1 MRKFKYIIC
10 HQCEGHGTMENPA
23 FENGFTQ
30 SEMAECEPEMREK
43 YFAGAFDVRCN
54 VCAGDGKLSVP
65 NVAAMSFSERRVLAA
80 RRRDERLQAA
90 DERLSRQ
97 ERAMG
102 Y

>member
-1 MRKFKYIIC
+1 
-10 HQCEGHGTMENPA
+10 
-23 FENGFTQ
+23 
-30 SEMAECEPEMREK
+30 MAR
-43 YFAGAFDVRCN
+43 N
-54 VCAGDGKLSVP
+54 ICAGDGKLSVP